1 MSIVARG
8 SLDRPPALGSPSSLL
23 PSGDCCDV
31 FQFGDFKST
40 DIATSQ
46 APGIGLEDKLNYN
59 SANSDDFADQRPT
72 SDAPST
78 PARRSPVRKEGPT
91 TQVTPPYKARSA
103 SASAPASPRN
113 KKGDLRSFA
122 ASDLAPR
129 GSSPPGKKED
139 SAPLLRFGS
148 EKGVHWSNEARSFYG
163 IGDQKRLDKR
173 DFKRGPQL
181 QEEARVVAARL
192 HHASNEL
199 QLRIESR
206 RFETAQL
213 QLQVQVEK
221 TSTAKAQLAVEKARN
236 RGRQL
241 DIELELKRAG
251 STAAKS
257 EADAARSAAR
267 LLDLD
272 KQAALAAVKKEAA
285 QLQLDGQ
292 QQRALSDADL
302 QWEQQQTARAYIGL
316 QTARLRNQQNKKAA
330 AEVDTALIHLGVL
343 PSLEAEWQCAFDCG
357 FATAD
362 QTELEQHQAAC
373 HESTEHPGFFRSWN
387 TGKWECDY
395 CEFDAN
401 AEKFDE
407 AAAEAHIGTCTYRH
421 RGKVMYC
428 DSCEAPMSVA

>member
-1 MSIVARG
+1 M
-8 SLDRPPALGSPSSLL
+8 
-23 PSGDCCDV
+23 
-31 FQFGDFKST
+31 Q
-40 DIATSQ
+40 
-46 APGIGLEDKLNYN
+46 
-59 SANSDDFADQRPT
+59 DDTRQ
-72 SDAPST
+72 
-78 PARRSPVRKEGPT
+78 
-91 TQVTPPYKARSA
+91 
-103 SASAPASPRN
+103 
-113 KKGDLRSFA
+113 
-122 ASDLAPR
+122 
-129 GSSPPGKKED
+129 
-139 SAPLLRFGS
+139 
-148 EKGVHWSNEARSFYG
+148 
-163 IGDQKRLDKR
+163 IC
-173 DFKRGPQL
+173 
-181 QEEARVVAARL
+181 ARL

-316 QTARLRNQQNKKAA
+316 QTARLRNQQNKGAA

-362 QTELEQHQAAC
+362 QTELEQHQAA
-373 HESTEHPGFFRSWN
+373 HYESTEHPGFFRSWN
-387 TGKWECDY
+387 TGKWECDAN
-395 CEFDAN
+395 CGFDAK
-401 AEKFDE
+401 AGKFDE
-407 AAAEAHIGTCTYRH
+407 AAAKTHILRCTYRH
-421 RGKVMYC
+421 GGEVIYC
-428 DSCEAPMSVA
+428 SYCEEPMSVPLKDRRHTDHRDTGYVHYYHWKPPSACAECTAAVPESGEEADTGIETAEAAVQVNIGVRMNRRGKSAGQKEGHDDA

>member
-1 MSIVARG
+1 M
-8 SLDRPPALGSPSSLL
+8 
-23 PSGDCCDV
+23 
-31 FQFGDFKST
+31 
-40 DIATSQ
+40 
-46 APGIGLEDKLNYN
+46 
-59 SANSDDFADQRPT
+59 
-72 SDAPST
+72 
-78 PARRSPVRKEGPT
+78 
-91 TQVTPPYKARSA
+91 TPPYKARSA
-103 SASAPASPRN
+103 SASAPASPRS
-113 KKGDLRSFA
+113 KKGELSSFG

-129 GSSPPGKKED
+129 GGSPPGKKKD
-139 SAPLLRFGS
+139 SAPLPRFGS

-173 DFKRGPQL
+173 DFKKGPQL
-181 QEEARVVAARL
+181 NEEARVVAARL

-221 TSTAKAQLAVEKARN
+221 TSTAKVQLAVEKARN

-316 QTARLRNQQNKKAA
+316 QTARLRNQQNKGAA

-343 PSLEAEWQCAFDCG
+343 PSLEAEWQLVRIRLRLCHCRPDGAG
-357 FATAD
+357 
-362 QTELEQHQAAC
+362 AAPSRPLRK
-373 HESTEHPGFFRSWN
+373 HRAPRLLWRDFNGRGMAGMAG
-387 TGKWECDY
+387 TGRVV
-395 CEFDAN
+395 
-401 AEKFDE
+401 
-407 AAAEAHIGTCTYRH
+407 GQ
-421 RGKVMYC
+421 
-428 DSCEAPMSVA
+428 